1 VARKNPKIFP
11 HEEWSPSPSRGDGGA
26 VGRALLAVAGKCLVL
41 TGLGS
46 RVRAYG
52 DGAERRLHRACA
64 VPRRRSKKM
73 GWIDVGFHFLFL
85 PKGRSKQ
92 VFFLGKTRHFSRI
105 RARGYVLTGKQS
117 EK

>member
-1 VARKNPKIFP
+1 MARKNPKIFP

-41 TGLGS
+41 PGLGS
-46 RVRAYG
+46 RVRSCD

-73 GWIDVGFHFLFL
+73 GWIDVWVSLFFFAKREEQTSFLF
-85 PKGRSKQ
+85 GQ
-92 VFFLGKTRHFSRI
+92 NETFLANSRAQI
-105 RARGYVLTGKQS
+105 CFDRKAV
-117 EK
+117 